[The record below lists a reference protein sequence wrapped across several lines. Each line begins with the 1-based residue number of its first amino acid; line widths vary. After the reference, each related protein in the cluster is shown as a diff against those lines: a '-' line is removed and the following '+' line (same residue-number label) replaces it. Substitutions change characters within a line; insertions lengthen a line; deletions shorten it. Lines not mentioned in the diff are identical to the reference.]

1 MTVKELIEALS
12 KVPQDLMVRAEAEVT
27 VADDTT
33 NYWVQGLEVHET
45 GSSGYE
51 LNGEVV
57 LIIGE

>member
-1 MTVKELIEALS
+1 MTVEELIKALS

-27 VADDTT
+27 IADDTT
-33 NYWVQGLEVHET
+33 NYWVQGLEVHPT

-57 LIIGE
+57 LSIGE